1 VRYLVSHPYKT
12 VGKIVVLYILLSVV
26 LGSRVEDKRPMV
38 KCYSELYC
46 FVTGSSSQNKRW
58 DFPIS
63 QMGGFKLDRHQGFEK
78 VSTEESDD
86 EGTSNTVDYRQQPLQ
101 FA

>member
-1 VRYLVSHPYKT
+1 MMKF
-12 VGKIVVLYILLSVV
+12 
-26 LGSRVEDKRPMV
+26 
-38 KCYSELYC
+38 YSELYY
-46 FVTGSSSQNKRW
+46 FLTGSSSQNKQW

-86 EGTSNTVDYRQQPLQ
+86 ECTNSTVDLRQQPPQ

>member
-1 VRYLVSHPYKT
+1 MYY
-12 VGKIVVLYILLSVV
+12 
-26 LGSRVEDKRPMV
+26 
-38 KCYSELYC
+38 
-46 FVTGSSSQNKRW
+46 FVTGSNSQNKRW

-86 EGTSNTVDYRQQPLQ
+86 EGTSSTVDFRQQPLQ

>member
-1 VRYLVSHPYKT
+1 
-12 VGKIVVLYILLSVV
+12 
-26 LGSRVEDKRPMV
+26 MV

-46 FVTGSSSQNKRW
+46 FLTGASSQNKRW

-86 EGTSNTVDYRQQPLQ
+86 EGTNSTVDLRQQPQQ